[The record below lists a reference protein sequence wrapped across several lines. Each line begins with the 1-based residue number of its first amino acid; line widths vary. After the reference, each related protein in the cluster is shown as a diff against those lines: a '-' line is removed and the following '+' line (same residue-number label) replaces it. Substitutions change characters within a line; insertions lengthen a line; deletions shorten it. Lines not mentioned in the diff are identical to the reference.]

1 MRLPIAI
8 ILFMFLSC
16 TSRQNSKVTELDLSN
31 QKLSAIPDSVFSLT
45 NLEYLQLGNSFTM
58 YPPLSALGADKP
70 SGDSLNKIGKI
81 PGDIENLQQLRVF
94 GICFNNLQSLP
105 KEIVKLKKLDTL
117 DISFNKNLNIAT
129 KFGTLKEMTS
139 LKYLNILAT
148 NADPATIDKL
158 RKALPKTKIDAKFE
172 DLEIETVNTSQ

>member
-1 MRLPIAI
+1 MRLPFI
-8 ILFMFLSC
+8 ITLFVFLGC
-16 TSRQNSKVTELDLSN
+16 TSRHNSNTTQLDLSN
-31 QKLSAIPDSVFSLT
+31 QNLTAIPDSVFSLT
-45 NLEYLQLGNSFTM
+45 NLEYLHLGNSFTL

-70 SGDSLNKIGKI
+70 AGDSLNKIAKI
-81 PGDIENLQQLRVF
+81 PSDIENLQQLRVF

-129 KFGTLKEMTS
+129 EFEKLKEMTW

-148 NADPATIDKL
+148 NADTATIDKL

-172 DLEIETVNTSQ
+172 DLEIETVDTSQ